1 MKELLVR
8 SSLIPLL
15 AAMLLSDMTSY
26 AQQDRISIRRQGPLL
41 VVFQADMPVLST
53 PAEGVWSIA
62 KAWEDNWPAGWKHAS
77 IDSSYRSGEW
87 MIHTGGMR
95 FPEGEWQFTDSY
107 RPERDRIKCVRRFEW
122 KGKQTLEKATL
133 SVRWQLNVVDVKPL
147 QPGINYHGNPSGERN
162 RPESVA
168 WYHGKPGD
176 IAVFEEHRYPM
187 PFTSVEWADGKGYSG
202 AALHSIPSAVKGGN
216 HFDQWWS
223 LGLQTLEN
231 KTELMLLS
239 GPVAYNGKKSVAKAL
254 QQGPLPY
261 GDTYT
266 KIRPGT
272 VIEKTYYL
280 QAYPVGR
287 KGSGFEV
294 PLRTSL
300 DIFRPYALED
310 LPTTKDIIDAK
321 LRFARSRWV
330 EGEGYAG
337 FNMYP
342 SRMKPQ
348 IVMGWCGQAESL
360 GYALQVLAAEAGD
373 VGLLAKAQASLDHL
387 SSSPVGANGFP
398 VIYDIG
404 TKHWSRPDPVS
415 EGQAM
420 QSIALAIR
428 TARKQKTADPGK
440 WETFLRRSADIH
452 SARILTENWKPVNTA
467 EAFYISPLVIAADLF
482 RVPRYREAARKAADH
497 YAKRHIDMDEPY
509 WGGTLDATCEDKEG
523 AWAAFQGFLEMYES
537 TKEAKYLDYARHAGL
552 VTLSYTT
559 VWDIP
564 MPAGRLA
571 DHNFRSRGWT
581 MVSAQ
586 NQHLDVFGVVFTPAL
601 YKLGQYTEDSSL
613 IRLAQVMFRSCGQLT
628 DPQGS
633 QGEQIQ
639 HTNFAQHGD
648 MSDVYQLR
656 GGYSEGWT
664 VFWITAHFLHAAAQF
679 REMGVRF

>member
-1 MKELLVR
+1 MTIQPSRITL
-8 SSLIPLL
+8 LL
-15 AAMLLSDMTSY
+15 ALVLFVQASI
-26 AQQDRISIRRQGPLL
+26 AQLQRNAIRQQGTRL
-41 VVFQADMPVLST
+41 VVFDEDDPVMST
-53 PAEGVWSIA
+53 PPEGVWSVA
-62 KAWEDNWPAGWKHAS
+62 TAWEHDWPAGWRHAG
-77 IDSSYRSGEW
+77 IDSAYATGEW
-87 MIHTGGMR
+87 TVYSGDLR
-95 FPEGEWQFTDSY
+95 LPEGDWQFTDSY
-107 RPERDRIKCVRRFEW
+107 KAEQGRIKCIRRFEW
-122 KGKQTLEKATL
+122 KGKKILEKATL
-133 SVRWQLNVVDVKPL
+133 SIRWQIDALQVKPL

-162 RPESVA
+162 LPENVVR
-168 WYHGKPGD
+168 YHGKRGD
-176 IAVFEEHRYPM
+176 IAIFEEHRYPM
-187 PFTSVEWADGKGYSG
+187 PFTSVEWKGPKGLSG
-202 AALHSIPSAVKGGN
+202 AALHSIPSPVHGGN

-223 LGLQTLEN
+223 LGLQALEN

-239 GPVAYNGKKSVAKAL
+239 GPVAYNGRQSVAKAL

-266 KIRPGT
+266 KISPGT

-280 QAYPVGR
+280 QAYPVDK

-294 PLRTSL
+294 PFRASL
-300 DIFRPYALED
+300 DIFRPYGLDD
-310 LPTTKDIIDAK
+310 LPMTKDIIDAK

-342 SRMKPQ
+342 SRIKPQ
-348 IVMGWCGQAESL
+348 IVMGWCGQAEAL
-360 GYALQVLAAEAGD
+360 GYALQVLAADAGD
-373 VGLLAKAQASLDHL
+373 ASLLAKAQASLDHL
-387 SSSPVGANGFP
+387 SSSPVGGNGFP

-404 TKHWSRPDPVS
+404 TQIWSRPDPVS

-428 TARKQKTADPGK
+428 TARKQKTADPRK
-440 WETFLRRSADIH
+440 WEVFLRKAADVH
-452 SARILTENWKPVNTA
+452 ATRILADSWKPVNTA
-467 EAFYISPLVIAADLF
+467 EAFYIAPLLIASELF
-482 RVPRYREAARKAADH
+482 RESRFKAAAGKAADY
-497 YAKRHIDMDEPY
+497 YAARHIDMDEPY

-571 DHNFRSRGWT
+571 DHHFKSRGWT

-586 NQHLDVFGVVFTPAL
+586 NQHLDVFGVVFAPAV
-601 YKLGQYTEDSSL
+601 YKLGQYTHDSSL
-613 IRLAQVMFRSCGQLT
+613 IRLAKVMFRSCGQLI

-648 MSDVYQLR
+648 MSDVYRLR

-679 REMGVRF
+679 KEMGVAF